1 MYNFK
6 TNKISKDDILLLSEK
21 DVMFITNPGRM
32 GDEDGTTFIVKNG
45 NEFTIYRVDGWM
57 NPSKNEVISMADI
70 AKQFPKWYE
79 TWENVN
85 NQDYKGKYR
94 YLYMG
99 FGNGLCIDNS
109 IYNEYEPYLNKLIEE
124 YLENKSEEEKVG
136 LMYAATFNLWDD
148 AFINMAN
155 DKKYILK

>member
-124 YLENKSEEEKVG
+124 YLENKSEEEKEG